1 MRRSWRII
9 RTHGMRAPATARPS
23 DINASNLTIAENS
36 AIGNCNRR
44 VQCHRSGRG
53 GIYYEILNSFLSR
66 SSPSLWLDAHM
77 VDGSNY
83 LETLTDDTFSNWIDL
98 SGNSKNLRM
107 INSSN
112 VFREE
117 VELAGNQ
124 KQYVSLSSNN
134 GLVTD
139 ENISV
144 RSVLVLHKSTTTGY
158 FLDFRSGTNESY
170 IYGPSV
176 GSFWVSH
183 RKNGITQSTVSDNI
197 LNNQLQISYLVGSQN
212 GSGKFNLNSR
222 FSNNEFGSSLI
233 GEVLI
238 FDRVLSSGKLSEA
251 NNIFLIKW
259 DLNSLFPSNHF
270 DES

>member
-1 MRRSWRII
+1 
-9 RTHGMRAPATARPS
+9 
-23 DINASNLTIAENS
+23 
-36 AIGNCNRR
+36 
-44 VQCHRSGRG
+44 
-53 GIYYEILNSFLSR
+53 
-66 SSPSLWLDAHM
+66 M
-77 VDGSNY
+77 VDGSIY

-98 SGNSKNLRM
+98 SGNSKNLRI

-112 VFREE
+112 AFRR

-139 ENISV
+139 ESISV

-158 FLDFRSGTNESY
+158 FLDFRSGVNESY

-183 RKNGITQSTVSDNI
+183 RKNGITQSTVSRSNI

-233 GEVLI
+233 GEV
-238 FDRVLSSGKLSEA
+238 
-251 NNIFLIKW
+251 
-259 DLNSLFPSNHF
+259 
-270 DES
+270 